1 MPLWVDLHMHIGKVP
16 DLVDTGAQF
25 SCIREDLAEFA
36 NSLGEPCR
44 FEFCSVICSLADGRG
59 VESPTL

>member
-1 MPLWVDLHMHIGKVP
+1 MHIGKVP

-25 SCIREDLAEFA
+25 SCIRDDLAEFA